1 MLDIDLLNLFLA
13 KTNIPSP
20 LFILLKESQDG
31 VFQPVFSPGGNQ
43 PDRIP
48 NIPTF
53 DHDLFIQDAERKCTD
68 LWLKYPEQKTILVV
82 FPEDTPL
89 DHYSVNMLYHLLL
102 PESIFK
108 APDRH
113 ETPLESIAASLVES
127 STGFDFDNMIQKILE
142 KTISIVMADA
152 GMLWVYDNK
161 INKLV
166 CKAYKGSVTDLAS
179 SLRLDLGEGL
189 IGKTFLRG
197 TPKLYSS
204 YDDVLPDI
212 EDFSSEN
219 KTKVVSIF
227 GERKMDSTY
236 LMPIFVNQQIECILI
251 VYRFKGNLQFS
262 VSDIENLKIFAELIE
277 ITMTNARS
285 LITLQSQ
292 LDILVNCNN
301 LYSKLTSLSVN
312 NSGITNIVKE
322 LQKSLGS
329 SLLVIDLITHEQF
342 PRGAAFEKEFL
353 AKLMQASI
361 KKNESFQIESEKRPE
376 KYSAHPIYVENSC
389 LGYLVTG
396 TTENESPSDQMLLE
410 IGKMVIALELS
421 KSKSMLDL
429 YFKRTAQNFF
439 ELINLT
445 NPLDLAKKS
454 VEMGIDQ
461 SADNAIVELMIPND
475 NNEKQASLVYRLI
488 AQLKKEL
495 AGTQKIIFSTDNKII
510 ALVSAH
516 STNGRNLVQQQ
527 IFDIVHQ
534 AQKDLAISIYA
545 GMGSFYSGVKDI
557 DKSYREGDN
566 ALLYQLSRNNPGLL
580 KYAEMGVNQ
589 LFINLTSEEAST
601 FLSKIFT
608 PLSEKSKQAESLE
621 TTLITYIEENCS
633 ILQTAKKLYIHPN
646 TLYQRLKKIEA
657 SLQISLKK
665 PEDILQIQL
674 ACYLRRIYPDIY
686 KSI

>member
-1 MLDIDLLNLFLA
+1 MLDIDLLTLFLA
-13 KTNIPSP
+13 KANIPSP
-20 LFILLKESQDG
+20 LYLLLKDYQDDEFHL
-31 VFQPVFSPGGNQ
+31 VHSHEVNPPVLFTNTPS
-43 PDRIP
+43 
-48 NIPTF
+48 F
-53 DHDLFIQDAERKCTD
+53 DHDLVIRDADRKSTD
-68 LWLKYPEQKTILVV
+68 LWLKYPDQKYVVAV
-82 FPEDTPL
+82 FPEDTSF
-89 DHYSVNMLYHLLL
+89 DSYSVNMLYHLLL
-102 PESIFK
+102 PVSLFK
-108 APDRH
+108 SPEKR
-113 ETPLESIAASLVES
+113 ETPLESIAAGIVES
-127 STGFDFDNMIQKILE
+127 STGFDFDTMIQKILE

-152 GMLWVYDNK
+152 GMLWVYDKK
-161 INKLV
+161 INKLI
-166 CKAYKGSVTDLAS
+166 CKAYKGNVSDIAS
-179 SLRLDLGEGL
+179 SLQLDLGEGL

-204 YDDVLPDI
+204 YDEVLPDI

-219 KTKVVSIF
+219 KTKVLSIF
-227 GERKMDSTY
+227 GDRKMDSTY
-236 LMPIFVNQQIECILI
+236 LLPIFVNQQIECILI
-251 VYRFKGNLQFS
+251 VYRFKGNLAFS
-262 VSDIENLKIFAELIE
+262 ASDIENLKIFAELIE
-277 ITMTNARS
+277 ITMTNARG

-292 LDILVNCNN
+292 LDILEKCNN
-301 LYSKLTSLSVN
+301 LYSRLTSLSVN

-353 AKLMQASI
+353 AKLMQADI
-361 KKNESFQIESEKRPE
+361 KKNESIQFESEKRIE

-389 LGYLVTG
+389 LGYLVAG
-396 TTENESPSDQMLLE
+396 TIDNESPANQMMLE

-429 YFKRTAQNFF
+429 CFKRTAQNFF

-454 VEMGIDQ
+454 VELGIDQ
-461 SADNAIVELMIPND
+461 NADNAIVEFMIPND

-527 IFDIVHQ
+527 IIEIVRQ
-534 AQKDLAISIYA
+534 AQKELAISIYA

-557 DKSYREGDN
+557 DKSYREGEN

-589 LFINLTSEEAST
+589 LFINLTSEEATT

-608 PLSEKSKQAESLE
+608 PLREKSKQAESLE

-633 ILQTAKKLYIHPN
+633 ILQTAKRLYIHPN
-646 TLYQRLKKIEA
+646 TLYQRLKKIEN

-674 ACYLRRIYPDIY
+674 ACYLTRIYPDIY